1 MGKVNI
7 VEKDGKKYIDEEE
20 ILCEYECVSSW
31 SILIFFILL
40 IISIAGTKY
49 YFFENNM
56 FDLKAYVGLAF
67 ILVLWISWFLKDFKT
82 LLNKGIYIT
91 QKNIVTF
98 SGINIPLEHI
108 YYRWGR
114 GIEWGTSGFEIFNN
128 QQMYI
133 SCLSNGSEN
142 FTKFISTLESVSG
155 RSILENGHYR
165 VDPYAVKIKLIQ
177 KVGENNGRA
186 N

>member
-1 MGKVNI
+1 MGNVNI
-7 VEKDGKKYIDEEE
+7 VEKNGKKYIDEEE

-40 IISIAGTKY
+40 IISIVGIKY

-56 FDLKAYVGLAF
+56 FDLKAYIGLAF
-67 ILVLWISWFLKDFKT
+67 MLALWISWFLKDFKT

-98 SGINIPLEHI
+98 SGITIPLEDV
-108 YYRWGR
+108 YYKWGR
-114 GIEWGTSGFEIFNN
+114 GIEWGSSGFEIFNN
-128 QQMYI
+128 HRMYV
-133 SCLSNGSEN
+133 SCLSNGSEK

-177 KVGENNGRA
+177 TGEKDDK
-186 N
+186 

>member
-1 MGKVNI
+1 MGNVNI
-7 VEKDGKKYIDEEE
+7 VEKNGKKYIDEEE

-40 IISIAGTKY
+40 IISIVGIKY

-56 FDLKAYVGLAF
+56 FDLKAYIGLAF
-67 ILVLWISWFLKDFKT
+67 MLALWISWFLKDFKT

-98 SGINIPLEHI
+98 SGIKIPLEDV
-108 YYRWGR
+108 YYKWGR
-114 GIEWGTSGFEIFNN
+114 GTEWATSGFEIFNN
-128 QQMYI
+128 HRMYV
-133 SCLSNGSEN
+133 SCLSNGSEK
-142 FTKFISTLESVSG
+142 FTKFISTLESVSCS
-155 RSILENGHYR
+155 SILENGHYR

-177 KVGENNGRA
+177 TGEKDDK
-186 N
+186 

>member
-1 MGKVNI
+1 MNKVEI
-7 VEKDGKKYIDEEE
+7 IEKEGKKYIDGEEV
-20 ILCEYECVSSW
+20 LCEYGCVNSW

-40 IISIAGTKY
+40 TISIVGIKY
-49 YFFENNM
+49 YFFENNI
-56 FDLKAYVGLAF
+56 FDLKAYVVLVF
-67 ILVLWISWFLKDFKT
+67 ILVLWISWFLRDFKT
-82 LLNKGIYIT
+82 LLNKGVYVT

-98 SGINIPLEHI
+98 SGIQIPLENV

-142 FTKFISTLESVSG
+142 FTKFISILESISG

-165 VDPYAVKIKLIQ
+165 VDPYAIKIKLIQ
-177 KVGENNGRA
+177 KVGENNDRA

>member
-7 VEKDGKKYIDEEE
+7 VEKDGKRYIDEEE
-20 ILCEYECVSSW
+20 VWCEYECVSNW

-40 IISIAGTKY
+40 IISIIGIKY
-49 YFFENNM
+49 YFLENNM
-56 FDLKAYVGLAF
+56 LDFKAYIGLSF
-67 ILVLWISWFLKDFKT
+67 MLVLWISWFSKDFKT
-82 LLNKGIYIT
+82 LLNKGAYIT

-98 SGINIPLEHI
+98 SGIKIPLEDV

-133 SCLSNGSEN
+133 SCLNNASEN
-142 FTKFISTLESVSG
+142 FTKLISTLESISG
-155 RSILENGHYR
+155 RSILKNNHYR

-177 KVGENNGRA
+177 KGENNGRA